1 MTLSLN
7 QLGDLLLQDPLTNV
21 NNAALLLAA
30 IRPDCEAVCAWQFL
44 GSSISNGFY
53 IHPLFFWSFTP
64 FSWSQDDTCA
74 ALLALQVFFSDACE
88 RKQLAR
94 PVRSLCSFF
103 HLVPLLAL
111 HYFLL
116 YTRCTSVSAQVMLAA
131 LDAVSGAGGF
141 DSQ

>member
-30 IRPDCEAVCAWQFL
+30 IRPDCEAVCAWQFS
-44 GSSISNGFY
+44 GSSMLNGSY
-53 IHPLFFWSFTP
+53 IHPLFFKSFTLLL
-64 FSWSQDDTCA
+64 WSQDVTCA
-74 ALLALQVFFSDACE
+74 ALLALQVFFLDACE

-94 PVRSLCSFF
+94 PVGSLCSFY

-111 HYFLL
+111 QYILL
-116 YTRCTSVSAQVMLAA
+116 YTHGASV
-131 LDAVSGAGGF
+131 
-141 DSQ
+141 